1 MKKLLLFFGLF
12 LMTFAVMYGQDSSQE
27 NIPWSEHPVLR
38 DYTVQFRSINATC
51 YNNGRV
57 EFAICDGSG
66 SPIDSVTFASLNLS
80 DLYIAHR
87 GVVLDTTIHRTP
99 VQYTFPWAS
108 VPMETGDFE
117 VTLEC
122 IHKEGDGSLV
132 AVEAVTQLEVELDYT
147 VPTISPLTVR
157 STDGQMLGNIASL
170 DCDSTGRV
178 QVKITGGRFPYT
190 VRVVNHN
197 DPTDTLPTVVFDTN
211 QHFGTNVSRADYL
224 DYYTFYNMPA
234 GEWDYYLTDG
244 CGYEMPRATQMVDQ
258 IAPPLLDHIG
268 VYASSGNG
276 ADSNRLKLKVYLGT
290 DYAYYIQM
298 FKPYMQYRFLVP
310 ADGDRP
316 VLASEDTTANPWID
330 FPTANS
336 NGEATVAL
344 NIEKAEDYCDL
355 MYRDL
360 IFQLRL
366 KPNGVCE
373 PYVMNDTFHYNKP
386 QKFIME
392 NEYVEYDRDL
402 GGECGGVTIYRRTD
416 NFSIRYQ
423 IDEPNYVSPYDD
435 DAVRRYHFTYPI
447 VWEYRDASNTI
458 IKMDTLTSSIADKS
472 TLSVSDFPGR
482 TPPFQETVYMRLVDA
497 HGCELY
503 TRSRVINVTTNT
515 QSAGSPQW
523 KTTVKDPVCGSDLR
537 SIQVYEEFG
546 SETASY
552 DSLTI
557 RLSSSPDNVY
567 NFTAV
572 YHASTHE
579 WTVTKDRIDNMATIG
594 WSPDGTSITI
604 SKNGLPPGTYIFDIS
619 HAPCVGSTTVKGY
632 LGGLDSVKVQV
643 APEFQIVNNCS
654 DKFIKFTAGQIVKET
669 RYRPADD
676 NGPLLKK
683 TVPLKT
689 VFRLVGG
696 PVGGYDQNDSHTY
709 IVGDSV
715 RISVP
720 TGTDNP
726 YIIKFYPDVN
736 LSSLCQNAEFY
747 DTIYYNGS
755 TVMFDFAM
763 ALLCNVGDS
772 IGTAY
777 VKAWNGN
784 PPYRYQLYSEP
795 DLNGVLLGD
804 VTLPADSVAIFK
816 NKKMNTDVSLS
827 CRVED
832 ACGAAFP
839 INFYPQTL
847 ADLQKTWFDGGL
859 QAITTCEGSTI
870 NVHALRVGN
879 IFQYQWFKND
889 ETEPFSVS
897 SEPSLFIPRGADTAV
912 YHVKIYQTGCDD
924 VIEDSV
930 TLYPKVSPSLKIED
944 VDPVCPGQDVTLSF
958 IPKVEWGDT
967 VFFTVVMEN
976 SEGTITR
983 SYHANRGDTIRDVF
997 STNSEAIVYPILVQ
1011 DEDCGYPLPSYGDTM
1026 YIQISNHIINPCQ
1039 IITEYDTVCY
1049 GDDAM
1054 LSAYCTAEPPLTIR
1068 WYSDFEMNELLDEFT
1083 AYDTNEVSYHPLDGL
1098 QERTIRYVNVTK
1110 EDWCPSVN
1118 NSPNNVVDMTHSG
1131 ETRMTCTDAYLFFD
1145 DGGEDG
1151 KYSVGDESA
1160 NSKHVFINTE
1170 NDHPLTIHFD
1180 KLELANTS
1188 YLLFFS
1194 SAEPLVDH
1202 LICSVSSY
1210 DEIPDIIVSPNDTL
1224 MVYFIPGEENSA
1236 GWRAIV
1242 QPAPGIAI
1250 ADVVNPVVNHY
1261 YDRVCQSQ
1269 NNTYNNSEIIG
1280 LNITTAD
1287 TLTASMRESGTYIFS
1302 QTGST
1307 AMGCDSSAIL
1317 TLMVSS
1323 APMKEILRVT
1333 TNQIGYHWHDSV
1345 YYEAGVHVYNIP
1357 DSRGCDYLD
1366 VLNLIVIEV
1375 TTKDKDVCYG
1385 DSTVIGLDV
1394 VTNDSVKPKSN
1405 LIKERHSVGDV
1416 LCRKGIEYK
1425 IFRPDDFLNDK
1436 RDSGWVAYGV
1446 VAYVDPNDNDHGKAI
1461 SLVDARPE
1469 TNLVWAKQNY
1479 SSSVHSLSKRGNWL
1493 SQREDMDGKTNT
1505 SSIQSTAANTN
1516 TSIQSSEAFK
1526 EAAPAAY
1533 YCYYYDPV
1541 TMGTG
1546 GANNE
1551 WYLPSCGEWLI
1562 CFAYRTIINTTL
1574 EKLSV
1579 VGATTLVGGKD
1590 DNYWTSTEKDD
1601 GIAICMNGKGQII
1614 QHLKKYDSTHTFRIR
1629 AMYNF

>member
-12 LMTFAVMYGQDSSQE
+12 MMTSAVMYGQDSSG
-27 NIPWSEHPVLR
+27 NIPWSEHEVLR
-38 DYTVQFRSINATC
+38 NYTVQFRAKKATC
-51 YNNGRV
+51 YNNGQV
-57 EFAICDGSG
+57 EFAICDAGG
-66 SPIDSVTFASLNLS
+66 NPINPATFASLHLS
-80 DLYIAHR
+80 DFYIAHR
-87 GVVLDTTIHRTP
+87 GVVLDTTMHRTP
-99 VQYTFPWAS
+99 VQYTFPWTS

-117 VTLEC
+117 ITMEC
-122 IHKEGDGSLV
+122 IRTENNGSMV
-132 AVEAVTQLEVELDYT
+132 AVEAVTHLAVELDYT

-190 VRVVNHN
+190 VYVVNHN
-197 DPTDTLPTVVFDTN
+197 DHSDTLQTVVFDTN
-211 QHFGTNVSRADYL
+211 QHFGTDVSRADYL
-224 DYYTFYNMPA
+224 YYYTFSDMPS

-276 ADSNRLKLKVYLGT
+276 ADSNRLKIKVYLGT
-290 DYAYYIQM
+290 DYTYYLQM
-298 FKPYMQYRFLVP
+298 FQPYMQYRFVIP
-310 ADGDRP
+310 ANGDDP
-316 VLASEDTTANPWID
+316 ALATEDTVLNPWID
-330 FPTANS
+330 FPTPN
-336 NGEATVAL
+336 NKGEATVAM
-344 NIEKAEDYCDL
+344 NIDKAKYYCDL
-355 MYRDL
+355 MNRDL
-360 IFQLRL
+360 VFQLRL

-373 PYVMNDTFHYNKP
+373 PYVMSDTFHYYKP
-386 QKFIME
+386 SRFVRE
-392 NEYVEYDRDL
+392 NENVEYDRTD
-402 GGECGGVTIYRRTD
+402 GGDCGGVTIYRQTD
-416 NFSIRYQ
+416 NFSINYYV
-423 IDEPNYVSPYDD
+423 DDPNYVSPYDD
-435 DAVRRYHFTYPI
+435 DAVKRYHFTYPI
-447 VWEYRDASNTI
+447 VWEYRDEGNTI
-458 IKMDTLTSSIADKS
+458 IKRDTLYSSIADKS
-472 TLSVSDFPGR
+472 YLRVSDFPGR
-482 TPPFQETVYMRLVDA
+482 TPPFSETVFMRLVDA

-503 TRSRVINVTTNT
+503 TGNRVINVTTNT
-515 QSAGSPQW
+515 QTAGTPNW
-523 KTTVKDPVCGSDLR
+523 KTISTDSTCGYQMR
-537 SIQVYEEFG
+537 SIQVVEEFG
-546 SETASY
+546 SESANY
-552 DSLTI
+552 DGLTV

-579 WTVTKDRIDNMATIG
+579 WVVTKDRIDNMATIS
-594 WSPDGTSITI
+594 WSPDGTSVTI
-604 SKNGLPPGTYIFDIS
+604 SKNGLPPGTYTFDITN
-619 HAPCVGSTTVKGY
+619 APCVGSTTVTGY

-643 APEFQIVNNCS
+643 EPEFKVVDNCS

-669 RYRPADD
+669 RYRPNGD
-676 NGPLLKK
+676 NSQLLKK

-696 PVGGYDQNDSHTY
+696 PVGGYDQNDNHTY

-720 TGTDNP
+720 TGTDHP

-747 DTIYYNGS
+747 DTLYYNGS
-755 TVMFDFAM
+755 TVMFDFSM
-763 ALLCNVGDS
+763 ALLCNVGDT

-784 PPYRYQLYSEP
+784 PPYRYQLYSKP
-795 DLNGVLLGD
+795 DLKGELLGD
-804 VTLPADSVAIFK
+804 VTLDADSVAIFK
-816 NKKMNTDVSLS
+816 NKIMSTDVSLS

-870 NVHALRVGN
+870 SVHALRVGN
-879 IFQYQWFKND
+879 IFQYKWFKNND
-889 ETEPFSVS
+889 TVPFSVS

-944 VDPVCPGQDVTLSF
+944 VDPVCPGEDVTLSF

-983 SYHANRGDTIRDVF
+983 SYHANRGDTIRDIF
-997 STNSEAIVYPILVQ
+997 TTNSEAIVYPILVQ
-1011 DEDCGYPLPSYGDTM
+1011 DEECGYPLPSYGDTM
-1026 YIQISNHIINPCQ
+1026 YIHLSTHIINPCQ
-1039 IITEYDTVCY
+1039 IITTYDTVCF

-1068 WYSDFEMNELLDEFT
+1068 WYSDFEMNELLDEYT
-1083 AYDTNEVSYHPLDGL
+1083 TSDTNELSYHPLDEL
-1098 QERTIRYVNVTK
+1098 QERTIRYVSVYK

-1118 NSPNNVVDMTHSG
+1118 NSPNNVVNMAHTG

-1145 DGGEDG
+1145 DGGDG
-1151 KYSVGDESA
+1151 GTYSVGDESA

-1170 NDHPLTIHFD
+1170 SDHPLTIHFE

-1194 SAEPLVDH
+1194 SSEPLIDH

-1210 DEIPDIIVSPNDTL
+1210 DEIPEIIVSPNDTL
-1224 MVYFIPGEENSA
+1224 MVYFIPGEETSA

-1242 QPAPGIAI
+1242 QPSPGIAI
-1250 ADVVNPVVNHY
+1250 ADVVNPVVDHF

-1269 NNTYNNSEIIG
+1269 SNTYNNQEI
-1280 LNITTAD
+1280 LDLHITSAD
-1287 TLTASMRESGTYIFS
+1287 TLTASMRESGTYVFS
-1302 QTGST
+1302 QSGTTS
-1307 AMGCDSSAIL
+1307 MGCDSLATL

-1394 VTNDSVKPKSN
+1394 VTNDSVKPKSS
-1405 LIKERHSVGDV
+1405 LIQERHSVGDV
-1416 LCRKGIEYK
+1416 LCRKGTEYK
-1425 IFRPDDFLNDK
+1425 IFRPDDFLHDK
-1436 RDSGWVAYGV
+1436 MDSGWVAYGV
-1446 VAYVDPNDNDHGKAI
+1446 VAYIDPNDNEHGKAI
-1461 SLVDARPE
+1461 SLVDARSE

-1479 SSSVHSLSKRGNWL
+1479 SSSVHSASKKADWL
-1493 SQREDMDGKTNT
+1493 AQRQDMDGKANTESIRTTAIGTNT
-1505 SSIQSTAANTN
+1505 SVQATD
-1516 TSIQSSEAFK
+1516 AFR

-1541 TMGTG
+1541 IKGTG

-1551 WYLPSCGEWLI
+1551 WFLPSCGEWYY

-1590 DNYWTSTEKDD
+1590 DNYWTSTEKDNTTS
-1601 GIAICMNGKGQII
+1601 ICVNGKGQII
-1614 QHLKKYDSTHTFRIR
+1614 QHLRKYDSTHTFRLR